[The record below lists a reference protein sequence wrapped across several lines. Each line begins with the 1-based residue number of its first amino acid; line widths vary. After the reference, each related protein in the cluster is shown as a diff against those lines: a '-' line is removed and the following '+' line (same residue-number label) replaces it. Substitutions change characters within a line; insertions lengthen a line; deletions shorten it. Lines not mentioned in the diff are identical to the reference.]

1 MSLTEQNKLE
11 LLRQAML
18 AGKRPGG
25 TVNLSRHLLGQLL
38 DLAFDNIVDDAWYL
52 ARYPDVA
59 EAIAKGQVSSP
70 REHFTQAGLY
80 EGRVPYEIGI
90 DSTAYLRKHH
100 DVAASVKNGTY
111 ADGKDHFLSSGFAEG
126 RAFTLASGQ

>member
-1 MSLTEQNKLE
+1 MPLTEHEKLQ
-11 LLRQAML
+11 LLRRAML
-18 AGKRPGG
+18 AGKRGG
-25 TVNLSRHLLGQLL
+25 DTVSLPRHLLGQLL
-38 DLAFDNIVDDAWYL
+38 DLAFDDIVDEDWYL

-59 EAIAKGQVSSP
+59 DAVSKGQVSSA

-90 DSTAYLRKHH
+90 DSTAYLKKHR
-100 DVAASVKNGTY
+100 DVATSVKEGTY
-111 ADGKDHFLSSGFAEG
+111 ADGKDHFLESGFAEG